1 MNPDNDKN
9 RNSNW
14 NSFILIQDFPE
25 NICFHILLV
34 RILVALNR
42 IDGLFAARK
51 RKDPIGII
59 WTSDSCFGVPSK
71 ATRKQGLQ
79 TFRDVQAV
87 SNLLLLILNKLNAVK
102 VGLTFGSYLLL
113 QTR

>member
-1 MNPDNDKN
+1 MIRIEIPTG
-9 RNSNW
+9 
-14 NSFILIQDFPE
+14 ILLFSSKISQK
-25 NICFHILLV
+25 NICFHILLI

-59 WTSDSCFGVPSK
+59 WISDSCFGVPSK

>member
-1 MNPDNDKN
+1 MNQDNDKN

-25 NICFHILLV
+25 KYLFILLV

-59 WTSDSCFGVPSK
+59 WISDSCFGVPSK